1 MRNNEEGGEKKYK
14 KKIKKKIYI
23 EGGNDRFPEGQK
35 AQRKWPARGRVGER
49 GGETSQVIMV

>member
-1 MRNNEEGGEKKYK
+1 MKRGKKQNNK

-35 AQRKWPARGRVGER
+35 AQRK
-49 GGETSQVIMV
+49 